1 MWHLLFTEQCISTAE
16 GGIYWHID
24 HHLLQ
29 VHIHSSAE
37 HTCITFVHN
46 TKEYY
51 IDVLFIHENIWHL
64 PSMIRVSALKH
75 TCMISQS
82 IILGNKHNTLVSI
95 PVPVCSQILTKYWPS
110 NASGFWYLHCHMDA
124 HLVEGMALVIKE
136 GHHNQHP
143 KPPKGFPTCGDFTW
157 SLDEFKDIGKN
168 SKGLLELTQIS
179 MDGEETVIL

>member
-1 MWHLLFTEQCISTAE
+1 MHLSILI
-16 GGIYWHID
+16 
-24 HHLLQ
+24 L
-29 VHIHSSAE
+29 
-37 HTCITFVHN
+37 TFVHY

-64 PSMIRVSALKH
+64 PSMIRASELKY
-75 TCMISQS
+75 TCMISFVKVLSQS

-95 PVPVCSQILTKYWPS
+95 PVSVCSQILRKYWPS

-136 GHHNQHP
+136 GHHYQHP

-168 SKGLLELTQIS
+168 SKGLLGLTQIS
-179 MDGEETVIL
+179 MDGEETFILLT